1 MHIHDLQTPALL
13 LDPGRLQANAARMRE
28 RAADLGVALRPHMK
42 TAKCHEIAK
51 VAHGGQL
58 GPITVATLREAEY
71 FAAHGWTDMLYAV
84 CIAPQKLDRVAAIAA
99 RGAQLTVIV
108 DSMEAALAVVR
119 HPGTHT
125 AMVEIDCGEDRTG
138 VAPGAASLTE
148 IGRCLSAGPRCT
160 FKGVLTHG
168 GHSYSERGPEALARV
183 AEQERAAAV
192 RAADRLREAGIACPC
207 VSVGSTPT
215 ATHAEHLDGVTEM
228 RPGVYLLGDLFQ
240 AGIGSC
246 TEADIAATVLAT
258 VISHRRSS
266 NRIIVDAGG
275 LALSKDRST
284 AGSPFDAGY
293 GRVLDAQTGAPLGD
307 LHIASVHQEHGE
319 ITSAAPMQWDALPL
333 GAMVRIL
340 PNHICMTAAMYER
353 YHLIGAHG
361 QVTDTWARTNGWA
374 PSGG

>member
-1 MHIHDLQTPALL
+1 ML
-13 LDPGRLQANAARMRE
+13 E
-28 RAADLGVALRPHMK
+28 RAASLGVGLRPHMK

-71 FAAHGWTDMLYAV
+71 FAAHGWTDMIYAV
-84 CIAPQKLDRVAAIAA
+84 CISPQKLDRVAALAA

-108 DSMEAALAVVR
+108 DSVEAALAVVR

-138 VAPGAASLTE
+138 VAPEAAALTE
-148 IGRCLSAGPRCT
+148 IGQCLSDGPRCT

-168 GHSYSERGPEALARV
+168 GHSYSERDPVALARV
-183 AEQERAAAV
+183 AEQERTAAV
-192 RAADRLREAGIACPC
+192 RAADRLREAGIPCPS

-215 ATHAEHLDGVTEM
+215 AIHAKHLDGITEM

-246 TEADIAATVLAT
+246 AEDDIASTVLAT
-258 VISHRRSS
+258 VISHRRQS

-284 AGSPFDAGY
+284 AGSTFDAGY

-319 ITSAAPMQWDALPL
+319 ITGSETMPWQALPL

-340 PNHICMTAAMYER
+340 PNHICMTAGMYER
-353 YHLIGAHG
+353 YHLLDAHG
-361 QVTDTWARTNGWA
+361 QITDSWARTNGWA
-374 PSGG
+374 ASGV